1 MDTKSKEYQLAKQ
14 MEDVANNLSFD
25 PRKVAEV
32 IPYMHRTLQQSIW
45 RMLRAMIEVYGSEDF
60 RYDLR
65 NQASHEE
72 AKAML
77 DYLKENGRYIPMI

>member
-1 MDTKSKEYQLAKQ
+1 MDTKSKECQLAKQ
-14 MEDVANNLSFD
+14 MEDVANRLSFD

>member
-1 MDTKSKEYQLAKQ
+1 MDTTSKEYQLAKQ

-32 IPYMHRTLQQSIW
+32 IPCMHRTLQQSIW
-45 RMLRAMIEVYGSEDF
+45 RMLRAMIEVYGSDDF
-60 RYDLR
+60 RTDLR
-65 NQASHEE
+65 NKASHEE

-77 DYLKENGRYIPMI
+77 DYLKEHGRYIPMI